1 VNRFAWVFRS
11 VSPRILDRRTVYSG
25 YLSVETLRVLLSDG
39 VEVIREVESHGNAV
53 AVLPY
58 DGSRKTILTVALL
71 RLPAFDLCG
80 DVALEEA
87 CAGMIE
93 DEDAE
98 ATARRE
104 AMEELGVRLGD
115 MEFVGRLWPSPGV
128 CSERVSLFLAPYGIE
143 DRISAGGGLAA
154 EHENITVIERAASA
168 LAREADEGRIVD
180 LKLLALVQTLRLRRP
195 ALFLD

>member
-1 VNRFAWVFRS
+1 MT
-11 VSPRILDRRTVYSG
+11 PRILDRRTVYSR
-25 YLSVETLRVLLSDG
+25 YLSVETLRVRLSDG

-58 DGSRKTILTVALL
+58 DVSRKTLLTVALF

-80 DVALEEA
+80 EVALEEA
-87 CAGMIE
+87 CAGMIEDE

-104 AMEELGVRLGD
+104 AMEELGVRLGE

-128 CSERVSLFLAPYGIE
+128 CSERVSLFLAPYGLE